1 MQSLSLC
8 VCVYACM
15 HGRVWCDF
23 LNCYTPLFL
32 LRWFYHNSHALAS
45 QWVAVNPLTLFPQHW
60 NSGARGHTLMFS
72 TGSRGCTQVF
82 ALVLHVLYQAFAI
95 ATAWNFFLICFS
107 PEINNLYVSPVYE
120 PKCQWVEHRCQ
131 NIITKVV
138 WEPKTF
144 FFNSLKV
151 LRTSGIPATS
161 KITESIT

>member
-1 MQSLSLC
+1 MFKYIVQLGALELFCVYLFMCMEMFLCSLW
-8 VCVYACM
+8 VCVYVCMHACM

-32 LRWFYHNSHALAS
+32 LRWFYHNSHALPS

-95 ATAWNFFLICFS
+95 ATAWNFFWSVFHLKLIIYMCLQFMS
-107 PEINNLYVSPVYE
+107 
-120 PKCQWVEHRCQ
+120 Q
-131 NIITKVV
+131 NVN
-138 WEPKTF
+138 E
-144 FFNSLKV
+144 
-151 LRTSGIPATS
+151 
-161 KITESIT
+161 